1 MDHSDLLNYD
11 PAIWEKAVYGV
22 TSVGG
27 RAVFSNLVLCV
38 IIVKEK
44 NSISDKS
51 DILFMLNISVA
62 SLLTGMRIII
72 RIHTFPRKKVTS
84 YIHIFLL

>member
-22 TSVGG
+22 TSVL
-27 RAVFSNLVLCV
+27 AVFSNLVLCV